1 MSINFTPFDSPIE
14 CMTIDTETTGLDP
27 AGGDEILTL
36 AMVLDID
43 GQDSPSTVHLRVR
56 PQHKTEWPDAERVN
70 HISPASVAGYKPF
83 ERYVEAVQFLF
94 DRTEKIVGWNVN
106 FDLGFLENEGVV
118 IPQTAEIV
126 DAMEDFGR
134 AYGPFSE
141 THSRWRL
148 TSAADAVGY
157 SFEGAPHTPSP
168 MPWLPGIYIY
178 TPSRSSKAIDIRGQ
192 MSNAPELTGI
202 SRKLSPCGTK
212 PVCTGGLYGENC
224 IWGRPSVRPQCTSP
238 EGGTSNARR
247 ERRSHA
253 CLAHARAGCY
263 AAGA

>member
-1 MSINFTPFDSPIE
+1 MSINLIPFDSPIE

-70 HISPASVAGYKPF
+70 HISPASVANYKPF
-83 ERYVEAVQFLF
+83 ERYLEAVQSLF

-118 IPQTAEIV
+118 IPQTTKVI
-126 DAMEDFGR
+126 DAMEVFGR

-141 THSRWRL
+141 THARWRL
-148 TSAADAVGY
+148 TSAADAAGY
-157 SFEGAPHTPSP
+157 SFEGAPHTA
-168 MPWLPGIYIY
+168 LADALA
-178 TPSRSSKAIDIRGQ
+178 TRH
-192 MSNAPELTGI
+192 
-202 SRKLSPCGTK
+202 
-212 PVCTGGLYGENC
+212 LY
-224 IWGRPSVRPQCTSP
+224 
-238 EGGTSNARR
+238 
-247 ERRSHA
+247 
-253 CLAHARAGCY
+253 LY
-263 AAGA
+263 AASIIEGHRHPGSDVKRPGAYRHI